1 MEEEDWGFARRHART
16 ALSYSFICVGG
27 EKTHKHFRHFVQ
39 SCVFFKFIIVQKK
52 KCAFTHVFIRF
63 CCIVWR
69 CSAFMQILLSTSLL
83 ITHHHAFELIWI
95 FLALA
100 EDLWSEHPE

>member
-39 SCVFFKFIIVQKK
+39 SCVFFLFIIVQKK
-52 KCAFTHVFIRF
+52 KV
-63 CCIVWR
+63 CIHT
-69 CSAFMQILLSTSLL
+69 CLYSFLLYCV
-83 ITHHHAFELIWI
+83 
-95 FLALA
+95 AL
-100 EDLWSEHPE
+100 